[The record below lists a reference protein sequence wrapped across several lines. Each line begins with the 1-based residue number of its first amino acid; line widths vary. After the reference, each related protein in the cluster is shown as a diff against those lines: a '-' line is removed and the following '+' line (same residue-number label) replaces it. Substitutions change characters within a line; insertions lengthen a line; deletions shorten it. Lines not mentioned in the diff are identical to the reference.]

1 MLTGAE
7 TISRWP
13 ASETKKKKKNLA
25 LRTHTHTH
33 THTHTLEIINQI
45 YDAWEENTDE

>member
-1 MLTGAE
+1 MLTGAK